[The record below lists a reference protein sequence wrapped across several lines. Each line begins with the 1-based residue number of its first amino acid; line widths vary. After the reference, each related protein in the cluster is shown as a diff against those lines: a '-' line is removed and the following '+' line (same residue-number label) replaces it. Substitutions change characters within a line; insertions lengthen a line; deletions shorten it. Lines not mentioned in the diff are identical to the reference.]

1 MNSNILLEC
10 DHIFPKF
17 IREHNKI
24 YNSDIFINEKNE
36 ILYYNFIS
44 SLDKNIKINL
54 LNMFDNYIIKNDEYE
69 FIKNNIIKKDLL
81 NLSINKKLEMLLLI
95 PSIVIELLNLGLN
108 FNILPDEIKNKII
121 KIKKYKSANK

>member
-44 SLDKNIKINL
+44 SLDKNI
-54 LNMFDNYIIKNDEYE
+54 
-69 FIKNNIIKKDLL
+69 
-81 NLSINKKLEMLLLI
+81 
-95 PSIVIELLNLGLN
+95 
-108 FNILPDEIKNKII
+108 
-121 KIKKYKSANK
+121 